1 MRFSSSQHLKMASLL
16 HDKATAA
23 IDPDARKRLIEFA
36 EVHRKLARSAAIRAK
51 GDEPEPAVANGPTMK
66 AMRTFDLRGEICYDG
81 ALERCCLVVGRLRP
95 DIVKVAEQPSSVTY
109 IGDDGRK
116 RRHFFNFRFT
126 TTEGKRLL
134 AAVKPSALIA
144 VSGIDRIVELVA
156 EQISPSV
163 ADFLVLITEE
173 KLSRVG
179 LFNVQ
184 VVNMATRDLCP
195 ENDAALAKVIRKMN
209 GQASIGELVERSSLG
224 GYGYYAVV
232 RAVFAGQCRLV
243 EYCELEFDTL
253 LTRAPKG
260 KA

>member
-1 MRFSSSQHLKMASLL
+1 MSIH
-16 HDKATAA
+16 
-23 IDPDARKRLIEFA
+23 
-36 EVHRKLARSAAIRAK
+36 SAL
-51 GDEPEPAVANGPTMK
+51 PL
-66 AMRTFDLRGEICYDG
+66 RTFDLHQVCYEG

-95 DIVKVAEQPSSVTY
+95 DILEVAEQPPAITY
-109 IGDDGRK
+109 IDDAGRK
-116 RRHFFNFRFT
+116 RRHIFDFRFT
-126 TTEGKRLL
+126 TTDGKRLL

-173 KLSRVG
+173 KLSRVN

-184 VVNMATRDLCP
+184 AVNMATRDLCA

-209 GQASIGELVERSSLG
+209 GQASIGELVEKSTLG
-224 GYGYYAVV
+224 GYGYDAVV
-232 RAVFAGQCRLV
+232 RSVFAGQLRLV
-243 EYCELEFDTL
+243 EYCKLDFDTL

-260 KA
+260 NA